1 MVESSS
7 KLPELTFA
15 TPLVDLLSTSD
26 EHGKSHGILYKVML
40 HIVSTAGPA
49 WYSVCYSPHC
59 R

>member
-7 KLPELTFA
+7 KLPELTFE

-26 EHGKSHGILYKVML
+26 GHGILYKVML